1 MILTGIRNT
10 KTIKQNGRFL
20 WTRTYIVS
28 GIKALRRNK
37 IPLHSASL
45 QKERSSHVSQI
56 LKKAIGTDTSG
67 AKLLNG
73 AIGYYGSWDE
83 ALRKSGI
90 DPKRI
95 KKYEKFWTKELVV
108 KGVLALEASGVPLHV
123 NGIVKDKSVVT
134 RTVLQDAIGRDL
146 TGLRIHSAGY
156 RLFGSWY
163 QALEAAGI
171 DPQAIR
177 HDEIF
182 WTKDNIIKSVKKLYE
197 NDVPLYI
204 YRLSRDRLQSTTNT
218 LMPIVGRPVTGAGL
232 YIAAMKKYGS
242 WDKVLITAGIEP
254 YEIRNDT
261 KLWPKIQMLNAI
273 KALYRKKVPLCVV
286 KIEKDRSSNTSD
298 IIYKASKIRTTGF
311 SLYRISIKRFGSWD
325 NALKSAGINPF
336 EIRRATQA
344 LSKDFII
351 RSIKKLHMQKFSL
364 NYRNLA
370 KADPKAI
377 AKIIDPSG
385 RRAMINV
392 KLYSDSKKQFGS
404 WDLALKAAGLE
415 PKKIRRDKGFWT
427 KQKIIDSILAL
438 NEAGV
443 RLDCTKMQF
452 NKSPETSKILYSIVG
467 RKTTGASLYG
477 AVAARYGS
485 WSKVVRVV
493 KRNPEALGSRAKYI
507 SGWLVQKSIR
517 NLHKAGVPLNMK
529 EVITHDSPESKA
541 ILKKVT
547 EGDATTRAIYAA
559 ARKHFNT
566 WDEALA
572 NASLDPSVIR
582 LSGMSVKCSGKTIT
596 ELILSMQ
603 QGGFALNTAKVMTNS
618 KTIRSH
624 NYKKVGKVVSGY
636 SVWAAA
642 KKEIGDWESALETA
656 GLDPIEIVLKSKRKW
671 SLSIL
676 PHQVEREKMLDGS
689 VRKVAYLGPPPK
701 TPDEE
706 YEESLISDSLDRA
719 VMDLSHEDQALTS
732 KIFDLILET
741 NKFTDQASLIN
752 SIVERIGGEVTKER
766 VAQIFLNL
774 ARNPALLSIR

>member
-1 MILTGIRNT
+1 MAPRT
-10 KTIKQNGRFL
+10 KYLSQKRFL
-20 WTRTYIVS
+20 WTRPPIVA
-28 GIKALRRNK
+28 GIKALRKHK
-37 IPLHSASL
+37 IPLNSASL
-45 QKERSSHVSQI
+45 QKERSAQVSAI
-56 LKKAIGTDTSG
+56 LKKATGLETSG
-67 AKLLNG
+67 AKLLHG

-83 ALRKSGI
+83 ALRKSGV
-90 DPKRI
+90 DPQHT
-95 KKYEKFWTKELVV
+95 KKYEKFWTKELVI
-108 KGVLALEASGVPLHV
+108 KGIVALNSSNVPLHV
-123 NGIVKDKSVVT
+123 NGIVKDKSIT
-134 RTVLQDAIGRDL
+134 TSAVLQKALGRDL

-163 QALEAAGI
+163 GALEAAGI
-171 DPQAIR
+171 NPQLIR

-182 WTKDNIIKSVKKLYE
+182 WTKENIIQSVKKLYK

-204 YRLSRDRLQSTTNT
+204 YKLSRDRSLSTTNI
-218 LMPIVGRPVTGAGL
+218 LKPIVGRPVTGAGL
-232 YIAAMKKYGS
+232 YIAAMKKYRS
-242 WDKVLITAGIEP
+242 WDKVLIAAGIEP
-254 YEIRNDT
+254 YEIRNDA

-273 KALYRKKVPLCVV
+273 KALHRKKVPLCVV
-286 KIEKDRSSNTSD
+286 KIEKDRTSNTSA

-325 NALKSAGINPF
+325 NALNSAGINPF

-351 RSIKKLHMQKFSL
+351 RSIKKLHRQKVSL
-364 NYRNLA
+364 NYRSLA
-370 KADPKAI
+370 KADSKAI
-377 AKIIDPSG
+377 AKIIDPTG

-392 KLYSDSKKQFGS
+392 KLYSDAKKRFGS

-452 NKSPETSKILYSIVG
+452 NKSPEASKILYSIVG
-467 RKTTGASLYG
+467 RKTTGASLYA

-493 KRNPEALGSRAKYI
+493 KRNPEALGSSSRYI

-517 NLHKAGVPLNMK
+517 NLHKAGIPLNMK
-529 EVITHDSPESKA
+529 EVITNNSPESKA

-547 EGDATTRAIYAA
+547 EGDTTTRAIYAA

-572 NASLDPSVIR
+572 YASLDPSIIR
-582 LSGMSVKCSGKTIT
+582 LSGMPVKCSGKSVV

-603 QGGFALNTAKVMTNS
+603 QGGFALNTANVMTNS
-618 KTIRSH
+618 KTIKSH

-642 KKEIGDWESALETA
+642 KKEIGDWESALEIA
-656 GLDPIEIVLKSKRKW
+656 GLEPIEIVLKSKRKW
-671 SLSIL
+671 SLSVL

-706 YEESLISDSLDRA
+706 YEESLVSDSLDRA
-719 VMDLSHEDQALTS
+719 VLDLSEEDQALTS

-741 NKFTDQASLIN
+741 DKFTDQASLIN
-752 SIVERIGGEVTKER
+752 SIIDKIGGEVSKER
-766 VAQIFLNL
+766 VAQIFLKL
-774 ARNPALLSIR
+774 SQNPALQSVR